1 MNLHHLESALQ
12 PFRKQAK
19 QEWGQLPVGGF
30 HQLESRRDSLACLL
44 QERYGVARDEAD
56 RQINQWLACPNRA
69 RN

>member
-1 MNLHHLESALQ
+1 MNLHHLESASQ

-19 QEWGQLPVGGF
+19 QEWGQLPIGGF

-56 RQINQWLACPNRA
+56 R
-69 RN
+69 